1 MKPGDIMRIKVAGD
15 QPHWVRMHAGK
26 LCLIIKNLTQ
36 EDGVTSTTNAWDV
49 LLEGRILRVH
59 KLDLESIDKND

>member
-1 MKPGDIMRIKVAGD
+1 
-15 QPHWVRMHAGK
+15 MHAGK
-26 LCLIIKNLTQ
+26 LCLVIKNLTQ